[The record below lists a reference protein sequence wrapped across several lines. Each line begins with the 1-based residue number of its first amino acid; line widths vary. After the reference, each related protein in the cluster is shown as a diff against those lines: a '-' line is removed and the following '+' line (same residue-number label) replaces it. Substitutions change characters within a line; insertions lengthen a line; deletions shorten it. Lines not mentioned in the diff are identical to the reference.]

1 MVNYELNPLS
11 IGDIKFSDMRSAYG
25 DSLVDLGGK
34 NASIVCVGGDTTD
47 SLKTKKFG
55 EKYPDRLFN
64 VGIAEANLVS
74 IAAGLAIAGKISFAS
89 TYAAFIP
96 GRCLDQ
102 IRNAICYPSLN
113 VKIVVSHAGLSVGPD
128 GASHQQIEDVSIMR
142 SLPNM
147 RVLVPAEAI
156 SVKKLLEKIVDIP
169 GPFYVRLARPS
180 TQEIYSEESDFEIGK
195 GTVIKDGNDISL
207 FSCGTMVSA
216 TLKASDTLKKDHN
229 ISCRVIDM
237 YSIKPI
243 DSDLIYRCTK
253 ETGSLVSIEEHN
265 IIGGLGSAISEVT
278 SEICPTFV
286 RKIGIRDRY
295 GESARDEEIDSLLEK
310 YGLSS
315 GEIVKNVVA
324 LKKSEKK

>member
-11 IGDIKFSDMRSAYG
+11 TGDIKFSDMRSAYG
-25 DSLVDLGGK
+25 DSLVDLGSK
-34 NASIVCVGGDTTD
+34 YSNIVCVGGDTTD

-74 IAAGLAIAGKISFAS
+74 IAAGLAIAGKVSFAS

-102 IRNAICYPSLN
+102 IRNAICYPNLN

-147 RVLVPAEAI
+147 RVLVPADAI
-156 SVKKLLEKIVDIP
+156 SVKKLLEKIVHIP

-195 GTVIKDGNDISL
+195 GTVIKDGNDVSL
-207 FSCGTMVSA
+207 FTCGTMVSA
-216 TLKASDTLKKDHN
+216 SLKASEILKRDHD

-243 DSDLIYRCTK
+243 DSDLIYSCTK
-253 ETGSLVSIEEHN
+253 ETGSLASVEEHN

-286 RKIGIRDRY
+286 KKMGIRDRY

-310 YGLSS
+310 YGLSP

>member
-1 MVNYELNPLS
+1 
-11 IGDIKFSDMRSAYG
+11 
-25 DSLVDLGGK
+25 
-34 NASIVCVGGDTTD
+34 
-47 SLKTKKFG
+47 
-55 EKYPDRLFN
+55 
-64 VGIAEANLVS
+64 
-74 IAAGLAIAGKISFAS
+74 
-89 TYAAFIP
+89 
-96 GRCLDQ
+96 
-102 IRNAICYPSLN
+102 

-147 RVLVPAEAI
+147 RVLVPADAI